1 MDSVLKALLIYFV
14 LWMLIRVAGRRT
26 LAELSTFDFILFLII
41 GGATQ
46 RALIGQD
53 YSLINAFV
61 VVTTLIVVNIV
72 VGLAERDFRFL
83 NKILKGVPTILV
95 DDGHLLTH
103 RMRRARVTT
112 DEILERARSLH
123 GLERLEQIKYAIL
136 EASGEISII
145 PRDKSAAARKK
156 SKEDDLAAEFRNEI
170 SGR

>member
-1 MDSVLKALLIYFV
+1 MDSVLKALVVYFV
-14 LWMLIRVAGRRT
+14 LWLLIRLAGRRT

-61 VVTTLIVVNIV
+61 VVTTLIVVDIL
-72 VGLAERDFRFL
+72 VGLVERDFSFI
-83 NKILKGVPTILV
+83 NKIIKGVPTILV
-95 DDGHLLTH
+95 DNGHLLTG
-103 RMRRARVTT
+103 RMRRSRVTA

-123 GLERLEQIKYAIL
+123 GLENLEQVKYAIL

-145 PRDKSAAARKK
+145 PREKPARPRKK
-156 SKEDDLAAEFRNEI
+156 AAPAKR
-170 SGR
+170 